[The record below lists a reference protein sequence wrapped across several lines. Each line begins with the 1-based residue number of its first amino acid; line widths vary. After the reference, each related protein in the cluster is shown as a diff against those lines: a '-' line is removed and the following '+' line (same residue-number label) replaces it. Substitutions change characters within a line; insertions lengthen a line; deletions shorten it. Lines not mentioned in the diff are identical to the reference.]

1 MVLVIVIVLVLIKCI
16 LKFCN
21 ILDWIVENFGLD
33 LMVNFNGLF
42 GFLLKNNL
50 VNGNLFV
57 LMLIFVEYCV
67 VKIKVLVDELI
78 VFFLIDCY
86 I

>member
-1 MVLVIVIVLVLIKCI
+1 
-16 LKFCN
+16 
-21 ILDWIVENFGLD
+21 
-33 LMVNFNGLF
+33 MVNFNGLF

>member
-1 MVLVIVIVLVLIKCI
+1 
-16 LKFCN
+16 
-21 ILDWIVENFGLD
+21 
-33 LMVNFNGLF
+33 MVNFNGLF

-67 VKIKVLVDELI
+67 VKIKVLVNVLI

>member
-1 MVLVIVIVLVLIKCI
+1 
-16 LKFCN
+16 
-21 ILDWIVENFGLD
+21 
-33 LMVNFNGLF
+33 MVNFNGLF

-67 VKIKVLVDELI
+67 VKIKVLVDVLI

-86 I
+86 IWLKNK

>member
-1 MVLVIVIVLVLIKCI
+1 
-16 LKFCN
+16 
-21 ILDWIVENFGLD
+21 
-33 LMVNFNGLF
+33 MVNFNGLF

-67 VKIKVLVDELI
+67 VKIKVLVDVLI
-78 VFFLIDCY
+78 VYFLIDCY
-86 I
+86 IWLKNK

>member
-1 MVLVIVIVLVLIKCI
+1 MDLI
-16 LKFCN
+16 
-21 ILDWIVENFGLD
+21 
-33 LMVNFNGLF
+33 VNFNGLF

-67 VKIKVLVDELI
+67 VKIKVLVDVLI

-86 I
+86 IWLKNK